1 MNHPFDQ
8 QIESF
13 LQFASTTNRLR
24 TLEPIPEG
32 LIDLCSND
40 YLGLSRDP
48 ELAAALK
55 EGIDIYGAGSTASR
69 LVRGHREVFER
80 VENAAAAWIKTEA
93 ALIFANGYAANVGAI
108 SAICDGSYVAFVDR
122 LAHASLL
129 DGIRLSGAKKVYYRH
144 NDMAHLEELLERHKP
159 TKSIIITESLFSMD
173 GDFAPMDGL
182 AELKERHRALLYI
195 DDAHTIGLYGER
207 GKGLAAASADFVMFT
222 FGKALG
228 LEGAV
233 LASSRRAREYLLHNA
248 RTFIFSTAP
257 LPAIVHAAEL
267 AIKLAQS
274 MDSEREAIRMAA
286 QKIRKAANMP
296 DDPAVASHI
305 IPLSCTDEA
314 EALMLAERLR
324 HAGFHARAI
333 RPPTVPTS
341 RVRLSLNAT
350 LNHSQLNQLAE
361 VVRTH

>member
-1 MNHPFDQ
+1 MHAFDR
-8 QIESF
+8 QIETF
-13 LQFASTTNRLR
+13 LQFATTTNRLR
-24 TLEPIPEG
+24 TLEPIPED

-40 YLGLSRDP
+40 YLGLSRHAKI
-48 ELAAALK
+48 AAALK

-69 LVRGHREVFER
+69 LVRGHREVFDR
-80 VENAAAAWIKTEA
+80 VEGLAASWVTKEA
-93 ALIFANGYAANVGAI
+93 ALVFSNGYAANVGAI

-129 DGIRLSGAKKVYYRH
+129 DGIRLSGAKKVYFRH
-144 NDMAHLEELLERHKP
+144 NDMAHLEELLERHK
-159 TKSIIITESLFSMD
+159 TAKSIIITESLFSMD
-173 GDFAPMDGL
+173 GDFAPMDAL
-182 AELKERHRALLYI
+182 ADLKERHGALLYI
-195 DDAHTIGLYGER
+195 DDAHAIGLYGER

-248 RTFIFSTAP
+248 RTFVFSTAP
-257 LPAIVHAAEL
+257 LPAILHAAEL
-267 AIKLAQS
+267 AIELAQS
-274 MDSEREAIRMAA
+274 MDAEREAIRMAA

-296 DDPAVASHI
+296 DDLAVASHI

-314 EALMLAERLR
+314 AALALAERLR
-324 HAGFHARAI
+324 HAGFHTRAI
-333 RPPTVPTS
+333 RPPTVPTA

-350 LNHSQLNQLAE
+350 LTNSQIEHLAE
-361 VVRTH
+361 VVGTY